1 MTLDPVIRLRLSTM
15 MFLEFFVWGAWFVT
29 LGTYLAADLGA
40 SGSQIALAFL
50 TQSLGAIL
58 APFIVGLIAD
68 RWFAAQRIL
77 GVLHLFSA
85 VMLFLAGRQGEFGAF
100 FVFALLAMIS
110 FMPTLAPV
118 SYTHLRAHETN

>member
-68 RWFAAQRIL
+68 RFFAAQRIL
-77 GVLHLFSA
+77 GVLHSA
-85 VMLFLAGRQGEFGAF
+85 
-100 FVFALLAMIS
+100 
-110 FMPTLAPV
+110 P
-118 SYTHLRAHETN
+118 